1 MKASIQKS
9 TPALTERSTKRL
21 TQTSTN
27 WVQAAITSAKL
38 AAILAVALVATGCG
52 TPTGA
57 AFTTAEA
64 MPTGQAQ
71 VYLYRKPSF
80 QACGLSS
87 SVQFNNQDLGKLY
100 CGAYVH
106 MTAPPGEHVLG
117 FKAGSMT
124 KTYEVKLQ
132 LEDRQTQ
139 YVEFV
144 PPPFLLGN
152 AFMLGSEMIPR
163 TPEQGL
169 VDMQGL
175 KGMK

>member
-1 MKASIQKS
+1 MFAQLNLSQSLAKALFLAAVAAAA
-9 TPALTERSTKRL
+9 ALTSGC
-21 TQTSTN
+21 
-27 WVQAAITSAKL
+27 
-38 AAILAVALVATGCG
+38 AV
-52 TPTGA
+52 PTGA

-64 MPTGQAQ
+64 PPNGQAQ

-106 MTAPPGEHVLG
+106 ITAPPGEHVLG
-117 FKAGSMT
+117 FKPGSMA

-132 LEDRQTQ
+132 LADRQTQ

-152 AFMLGSEMIPR
+152 AFMLGSEIIPR
-163 TPEQGL
+163 TPEQGV

-175 KGMK
+175 KGVK

>member
-1 MKASIQKS
+1 MVTQFSLPQSLSKVILLS
-9 TPALTERSTKRL
+9 ALATAAVL
-21 TQTSTN
+21 TS
-27 WVQAAITSAKL
+27 
-38 AAILAVALVATGCG
+38 GCA

-57 AFTTAEA
+57 TFTTAA
-64 MPTGQAQ
+64 TLPDGQAQ

-106 MTAPPGEHVLG
+106 ITARPGEHVLS
-117 FKAGSMT
+117 FIPGSMT
-124 KTYEVKLQ
+124 KTYEIKLQ
-132 LEDRQTQ
+132 LLNRQTQ

-152 AFMLGSEMIPR
+152 AFMLGSDIVQR
-163 TPEQGL
+163 TPEQG
-169 VDMQGL
+169 VADMQGL
-175 KGMK
+175 KGVK

>member
-1 MKASIQKS
+1 MFAQLNLVKSLSKAVFLVAVA
-9 TPALTERSTKRL
+9 TTAALT
-21 TQTSTN
+21 
-27 WVQAAITSAKL
+27 
-38 AAILAVALVATGCG
+38 TGCA

-57 AFTTAEA
+57 AFTAAEA

-106 MTAPPGEHVLG
+106 VTASPGEHVLG
-117 FKAGSMT
+117 FKPGSMS
-124 KTYEVKLQ
+124 KTYEIKLQ
-132 LEDRQTQ
+132 LVDKQTH

-152 AFMLGSEMIPR
+152 AFMLGSDIIQR
-163 TPEQGL
+163 TPEQG
-169 VDMQGL
+169 VADMQGL
-175 KGMK
+175 KGVK

>member
-1 MKASIQKS
+1 MFAQLNLVQSLSKAVF
-9 TPALTERSTKRL
+9 L
-21 TQTSTN
+21 
-27 WVQAAITSAKL
+27 V
-38 AAILAVALVATGCG
+38 AVATTAVLTTGCA

-57 AFTTAEA
+57 AFTKAEA
-64 MPTGQAQ
+64 VPAGQAQ

-100 CGAYVH
+100 CGAYVQV
-106 MTAPPGEHVLG
+106 TAPAGEHVLG
-117 FKAGSMT
+117 FKPGSMT

-132 LEDRQTQ
+132 LLDKQTQ

-152 AFMLGSEMIPR
+152 AFMLGSEIIPR
-163 TPEQGL
+163 TPEQG
-169 VDMQGL
+169 VADMQGL
-175 KGMK
+175 KGVK

>member
-1 MKASIQKS
+1 MPSHINSLRSFSSAICA
-9 TPALTERSTKRL
+9 TAATIAVVLT
-21 TQTSTN
+21 
-27 WVQAAITSAKL
+27 
-38 AAILAVALVATGCG
+38 TGCA

-57 AFTTAEA
+57 AFSKAEA
-64 MPTGQAQ
+64 APNGQAQ

-80 QACGLSS
+80 QACGLTS

-106 MTAPPGEHVLG
+106 ITAPPGEHVLG
-117 FKAGSMT
+117 FKPGSMA

-132 LEDRQTQ
+132 LADRQTQ

-152 AFMLGSEMIPR
+152 AFMLGSEIIPR
-163 TPEQGL
+163 PPEQG
-169 VDMQGL
+169 VADMQGL
-175 KGMK
+175 KAVK

>member
-1 MKASIQKS
+1 MF
-9 TPALTERSTKRL
+9 
-21 TQTSTN
+21 TQFNLPQSLSK
-27 WVQAAITSAKL
+27 V
-38 AAILAVALVATGCG
+38 ILLSALVTAAVLTTGCA

-57 AFTTAEA
+57 TFTTAA
-64 MPTGQAQ
+64 TLPDGQAQ

-106 MTAPPGEHVLG
+106 ITARPGEHVLS
-117 FKAGSMT
+117 FIPGSMT
-124 KTYEVKLQ
+124 KTYEIKLQ
-132 LEDRQTQ
+132 LLNRQTQ

-152 AFMLGSEMIPR
+152 AFMLGSDIVQR
-163 TPEQGL
+163 TPEQG
-169 VDMQGL
+169 VADMQGL
-175 KGMK
+175 KGVK

>member
-1 MKASIQKS
+1 MQTSFQSSIQ
-9 TPALTERSTKRL
+9 TCA
-21 TQTSTN
+21 QTSVN
-27 WVQAAITSAKL
+27 WLQAAITSAKL
-38 AAILAVALVATGCG
+38 ATIFAVALVATGCA

-57 AFTTAEA
+57 TFTTA
-64 MPTGQAQ
+64 PTLPDGQAQ

-106 MTAPPGEHVLG
+106 ITARPGEHVLS
-117 FKAGSMT
+117 FIPGSMT
-124 KTYEVKLQ
+124 KTYEIKLQ
-132 LEDRQTQ
+132 LLNRQTQ

-152 AFMLGSEMIPR
+152 AFMLGSDIVQR
-163 TPEQGL
+163 TPEQG
-169 VDMQGL
+169 VADMQGL
-175 KGMK
+175 KGVK